1 MSEQIQIRAYNAAT
15 DDRFV
20 YDSWLKYFYDKG
32 TIVEG
37 LSKPVFHKF
46 HRAII
51 DRLLS
56 DPATIALIA
65 EQNDTILGYLVA
77 TPAALQWVYVK
88 YPFRRAGVARKLLAA
103 AGIDLNHCVYTHRTK
118 DLPKMQFDSK
128 FPGAIYNVYLI
139 GA

>member
-20 YDSWLKYFYDKG
+20 YDSWLKYFYDYG
-32 TIVEG
+32 TFTTGIT
-37 LSKPVFHKF
+37 KPIFHKF

-51 DRLLS
+51 NQILGS
-56 DPATIALIA
+56 PSGVALVA
-65 EQNDTILGYLVA
+65 EQNDTILGYLCA
-77 TPAALQWVYVK
+77 TPTALHWVYTK
-88 YPFRRAGVARKLLAA
+88 YPFRRSGVATKLLAA

-118 DLPKMQFDSK
+118 DLAKWKFDEK
-128 FPGAIYNVYLI
+128 FPGAIYNPYLM